1 MLLRPNNCTLTV
13 TYITLFLLTA
23 YGKHLR
29 NIQVLL
35 TSNCYYLQVI
45 VCNFKLFQV
54 PKYIANKW
62 EKAPGNIEV
71 GKLKI
76 SK

>member
-1 MLLRPNNCTLTV
+1 MLPVVSFVPVLIVVSACIWETFKYYVTV
-13 TYITLFLLTA
+13 VMCI
-23 YGKHLR
+23 
-29 NIQVLL
+29 
-35 TSNCYYLQVI
+35 
-45 VCNFKLFQV
+45 FKTFQV

>member
-1 MLLRPNNCTLTV
+1 MVPK
-13 TYITLFLLTA
+13 YFLQ
-23 YGKHLR
+23 
-29 NIQVLL
+29 I
-35 TSNCYYLQVI
+35 I
-45 VCNFKLFQV
+45 VCSSKLFQV

-62 EKAPGNIEV
+62 EKAPGDIEV